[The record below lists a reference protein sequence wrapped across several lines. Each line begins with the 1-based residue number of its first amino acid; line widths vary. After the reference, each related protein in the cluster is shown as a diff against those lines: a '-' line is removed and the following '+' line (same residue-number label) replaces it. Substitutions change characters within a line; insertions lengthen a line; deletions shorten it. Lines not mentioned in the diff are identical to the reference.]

1 MQDVSTELLERSIL
15 GTMMQENH
23 LILDTDIKPEMF
35 LSQRNRAIFQ
45 AMKQLAL
52 ANKPVDYITLLTE
65 VEIGDAG
72 ASDLTTMTSCANF
85 EKFEQYTE
93 LFKETWRERQKISI
107 LYEAQIDNWP
117 IEKIQTTLEQLFTNA
132 SNKETS
138 IDDDLVAIAE
148 RPFYP
153 EDTSNVIPVDIK
165 ELERLITGFREG
177 EVTIIA
183 GRPSMGKTDVM
194 NHFALYAGLNGYLP
208 IIFSLEMNR
217 KMLID
222 RLIALVG
229 NISRLKMRDPYQ
241 YFSQKQK
248 DEWMDILSGLKK
260 ANIHID
266 DRAGLTVSQMR
277 AQIRKLIKKY
287 PEKKPIIFIDYLQII
302 ACEEYRQNQN
312 LNIAYISSQLKTMAK
327 DFECPIVCL
336 AQLNRA
342 VESRQNKRPVMSDLR
357 DSGNIE
363 QDADVII
370 FLYRESYYEQW
381 QSEHINLPKPAQESL
396 EFIVAK
402 NRNGPTGIAYAKY
415 YKATGRIVEKVGD
428 EEGGARV

>member
-1 MQDVSTELLERSIL
+1 MQELSTELLEKSIL

-23 LILDTDIKPEMF
+23 LILDSDIRAEMF
-35 LSQRNRAIFQ
+35 LSHTNRAIFQ
-45 AMKQLAL
+45 GMKQLAN

-65 VEIGDAG
+65 VDLGEAG
-72 ASDLTTMTSCANF
+72 ANDLTTLASFANL
-85 EKFEQYTE
+85 EKFEDYTE
-93 LFKETWRERQKISI
+93 LFMNGWRERQKISL
-107 LYEAQIDNWP
+107 LYEAQTENWTIDQ
-117 IEKIQTTLEQLFTNA
+117 IQTRLDQLLTNTA
-132 SNKETS
+132 TIETS
-138 IDDDLVAIAE
+138 IDDDLIAISE

-153 EDTSNVIPVDIK
+153 EDTSNIIPVNIK
-165 ELERLITGFREG
+165 GLAKLITGFRQG

-194 NHFALYAGLNGYLP
+194 NYFALCAGLNGYLP

-217 KMLID
+217 RMLLD
-222 RLIALVG
+222 RLIALKG
-229 NISRLKMRDPYQ
+229 NISRLKMRNPYK

-248 DEWMDILSGLKK
+248 DEWMNVLSDIKK

-277 AQIRKLIKKY
+277 AQIRKVMKKY

-302 ACEEYRQNQN
+302 ACEEYRQNQY
-312 LNIAYISSQLKTMAK
+312 LNIAYISSQLKVMAK

-342 VESRQNKRPVMSDLR
+342 VESRHNKRPVMSDLR

-370 FLYRESYYEQW
+370 FLFRESYYEQW
-381 QSEHINLPKPAQESL
+381 QSEQANQPKPEYESL

-415 YKATGRIVEKVGD
+415 YKTTGRIVEKVG
-428 EEGGARV
+428 EEAEV